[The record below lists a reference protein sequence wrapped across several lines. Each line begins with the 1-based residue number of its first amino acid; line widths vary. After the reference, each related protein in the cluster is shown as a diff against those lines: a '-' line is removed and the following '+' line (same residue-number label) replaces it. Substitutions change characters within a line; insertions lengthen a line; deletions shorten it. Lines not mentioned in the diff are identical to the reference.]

1 MQQHTPFVDLRSL
14 STYVHRCFSGV
25 PLQVEEGTF
34 RVEFPDIFR
43 TLILNREIMPGG
55 RGKRLRVR
63 GDFTGIVANIQ
74 ANQASCLYLYHE
86 HWGYFPALWRWTD
99 VSMRR
104 VRTKGNA
111 CSKFVV

>member
-1 MQQHTPFVDLRSL
+1 MD
-14 STYVHRCFSGV
+14 
-25 PLQVEEGTF
+25 EGTF

-74 ANQASCLYLYHE
+74 ANQASGRQAGGRPTWVTE
-86 HWGYFPALWRWTD
+86 R
-99 VSMRR
+99 SRR
-104 VRTKGNA
+104 RL
-111 CSKFVV
+111 

>member
-1 MQQHTPFVDLRSL
+1 MWPTTKVD
-14 STYVHRCFSGV
+14 
-25 PLQVEEGTF
+25 EGAF

-74 ANQASCLYLYHE
+74 ANQASGRRE
-86 HWGYFPALWRWTD
+86 GGR
-99 VSMRR
+99 VSYIGDRAIEAKVMMQY
-104 VRTKGNA
+104 GID
-111 CSKFVV
+111 